1 MVNFMPKSKHR
12 KKKTNFGSHR
22 GTKARQR
29 NPITNPKA
37 RVLRPHNSG
46 RVVHVIV
53 PKPPPNS
60 PLAMISRSPDGS
72 PGIYLITFV
81 LCVPGQKV
89 FQDSLDFAKLRDAGD
104 SLLHFPQGIRDI
116 KIQVSARQGFA
127 EIAFLKNRRGA
138 MSHAITR
145 IYAQNFEDA
154 NKSAYQ
160 IVVPA
165 LSRLS
170 FKFDIPLDVIGF
182 EALEET
188 TSTTLYSYG
197 LLGRPTWF
205 SDLQHF
211 STQEEHTR
219 FFSAYREAL
228 NAANVFYQAL
238 SFYKVVEGVLANR
251 IRKMRAT
258 SSFTKG
264 DVGFLPTEIFPSA
277 MADISSDDEM
287 TVGEFSIHLG
297 KSFED
302 VHEHYRNLIRNAIA
316 HLSQLDSVIDADNY
330 DDISTCER
338 AIPVL
343 KFMARQM
350 LQHDLDGFEKAKT

>member
-1 MVNFMPKSKHR
+1 MPKSRHRR
-12 KKKTNFGSHR
+12 KKNTVRARHAERTEKPKGNN
-22 GTKARQR
+22 KA
-29 NPITNPKA
+29 TAK
-37 RVLRPHNSG
+37 VLRPRASG

-53 PKPPPNS
+53 PIPPPNS
-60 PLAMISRSPDGS
+60 PLSRIPRSAEG
-72 PGIYLITFV
+72 GFGTYLITFV
-81 LCVPGQKV
+81 LGVPGRKI
-89 FQDSLDFAKLRDAGD
+89 FQDSLDFVKLRDAGD
-104 SLLHFPQGIRDI
+104 SLLYFPQGIRNI
-116 KIQVSARQGFA
+116 KIQVSAGHGFA
-127 EIAFLKNRRGA
+127 EIAFLKNKRGA

-145 IYAQNFEDA
+145 IYAQSFEDA

-182 EALEET
+182 EVLEET

-197 LLGRPTWF
+197 VLGRPTWF

-228 NAANVFYQAL
+228 NATNVFYKAL

-251 IRKMRAT
+251 IRRMRAT
-258 SSFTKG
+258 HSFTKG
-264 DVGFLPTEIFPSA
+264 DVGFLQTEIFPSA
-277 MADISSDDEM
+277 MTDISLDDEM
-287 TVGEFSIHLG
+287 TIGEFRVHLG
-297 KSFED
+297 KSFEE
-302 VHEHYRNLIRNAIA
+302 VHEYYRNLIRNAIA

-350 LQHDLDGFEKAKT
+350 LQHDLDSFEKTKT